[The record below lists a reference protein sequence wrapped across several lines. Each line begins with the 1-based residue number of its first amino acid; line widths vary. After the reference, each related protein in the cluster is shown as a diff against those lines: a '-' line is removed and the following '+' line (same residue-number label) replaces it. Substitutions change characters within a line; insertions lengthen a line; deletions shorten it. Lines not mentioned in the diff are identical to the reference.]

1 MIRGSLTELRW
12 RCSRV
17 GIRIQGCS
25 GMVQA
30 SALEQV
36 SVSGYSRATAG
47 DGITGIST
55 GMITA
60 GLNTITTPTFRT
72 AQPSSIGIIS
82 LAAKRTSI
90 TAEILTVHFPS
101 IKWPT
106 QMCLTA
112 RPQFTQARSVDSRMV
127 GSREATRS
135 VDSRVLADFTAA
147 AVSTEEEDSMGVV
160 AAMAAAIGERLN

>member
-17 GIRIQGCS
+17 GNRIQGCS
-25 GMVQA
+25 GIVQA

-47 DGITGIST
+47 DCITGISI
-55 GMITA
+55 GIITA
-60 GLNTITTPTFRT
+60 GLSTITTPTSRT

-82 LAAKRTSI
+82 LAVKRTSI
-90 TAEILTVHFPS
+90 TAEILAVHFPS
-101 IKWPT
+101 IKWLT

-112 RPQFTQARSVDSRMV
+112 CPHFTEAPSVDSRMA

-135 VDSRVLADFTAA
+135 VGSRVLADFTAA
-147 AVSTEEEDSMGVV
+147 AVSMEEDSMEGV
-160 AAMAAAIGERLN
+160 AAMEAAATGE